1 MYINRY
7 FLFNRLRDSPNEVDL
22 PVVEEYKED
31 SINPFGSTVKLTTRQ
46 LLEMVFINRL
56 MWYVCMANMCLYLV
70 RLGYYILGTNVFT
83 RIKRYELISGSI
95 RDLRVIG

>member
-46 LLEMVFINRL
+46 LLEMVFINIL
-56 MWYVCMANMCLYLV
+56 MWYCLYGKYV
-70 RLGYYILGTNVFT
+70 FIFGTF
-83 RIKRYELISGSI
+83 RI
-95 RDLRVIG
+95 